1 MMLTVPEI
9 PALPIGSYRFRSRLF
24 VGTGKYD
31 TLDTMRQALEAAG
44 TDLVT
49 VALRRVNLKNP
60 EEPTILDAIPSECT
74 ILPNTA
80 GCYTAE
86 EAIQVA
92 HLARASGI
100 GTLIKLEVIGDPDL
114 LWPDPIGTLEATK
127 RLVEEGFTVMAYTS
141 PDPVLADHLQRA
153 GAHAIMPLG
162 SPIGS
167 GQGILDVRQIAR
179 IKARVS
185 VPVVVDAGIGSP
197 GDAAMAME
205 AGADAVLVNTAI
217 ALARDPVMM
226 ARAMQAAVAAGY
238 WGAQAGRMPKR
249 EEASPSSPVSGM
261 PHVRS

>member
-1 MMLTVPEI
+1 MLTFPEI
-9 PALPIGSYRFRSRLF
+9 PALSIGSYRFGSRLF

-31 TLDTMRQALEAAG
+31 TLDTMRLALEAAG

-49 VALRRVNLKNP
+49 VALRRVNLNNP
-60 EEPTILDAIPSECT
+60 DEPTILDAIPSGCT
-74 ILPNTA
+74 VLPNTA

-86 EAIQVA
+86 AAIQVA

-127 RLVEEGFTVMAYTS
+127 HLVKEGFTVMVYTS
-141 PDPVLADHLQRA
+141 PDPILADHLQRA

-167 GQGILDVRQIAR
+167 GQGVLDIRQIAR
-179 IKARVS
+179 IKSRVN

-197 GDAAMAME
+197 ADAAMAME

-217 ALARDPVMM
+217 AMAEDPVIM
-226 ARAMQAAVAAGY
+226 ARAMQSAVLAGY
-238 WGAQAGRMPKR
+238 WGRQAGRIPRR
-249 EEASPSSPVSGM
+249 EDASPSSPLSGM
-261 PHVRS
+261 PHVRA

>member
-1 MMLTVPEI
+1 MGFSDLPELT
-9 PALPIGSYRFRSRLF
+9 IGSYRLRSRLF

-31 TLDTMRQALEAAG
+31 TLEVMQEALVASG

-49 VALRRVNLKNP
+49 VALRRVNLNNP
-60 EEPTILDAIPSECT
+60 QEPTILDAIPQGCT

-80 GCYTAE
+80 GCHTAE
-86 EAIQVA
+86 EAVQVA

-100 GTLIKLEVIGDPDL
+100 GDLIKLEVIGDQQL
-114 LWPDPIGTLEATK
+114 LWPDPIETLEATR
-127 RLVEEGFTVMAYTS
+127 RLVQDGFTVMVYTS
-141 PDPVLADHLQRA
+141 PDPILADYLQKA

-167 GQGILDVRQIAR
+167 GQGVLDVSQIQW

-197 GDAAMAME
+197 ADAAMAME

-217 ALARDPVMM
+217 AQSRDPVVM
-226 ARAMQAAVAAGY
+226 ARAMQAAVVAGY
-238 WGAQAGRMPKR
+238 WGRMAGRMPKR
-249 EEASPSSPVSGM
+249 PQAVPSSPVSGV
-261 PHVRS
+261 PHVSA